1 VGIADRAGYPV
12 LTVPAG
18 FASENSINGRRPDR
32 VSTSSTP
39 HTASRSSWTTA
50 MAFEQGTHVRQD
62 GPAYML
68 STTIPN
74 AMFSGA
80 PSETNQSMWRCVPGS
95 SFFKPYDCNPGEVGS
110 GLTGE

>member
-18 FASENSINGRRPDR
+18 FAAQN
-32 VSTSSTP
+32 SSTGGDP
-39 HTASRSSWTTA
+39 IGVDFIDTAYGEPELLDDGY
-50 MAFEQGTHVRQD
+50 AFEQGMHARQS

-74 AMFSGA
+74 STFSGA
-80 PSETNQSMWRCVPGS
+80 PSEIDQSMWRCLPGS
-95 SFFKPYDCNPGEVGS
+95 SFVKPYDCNPGEVGS